1 MSGPEEAPPAGP
13 SARRAGGGP
22 PRRTAR
28 DRASATRIP
37 SRLGWL
43 QQTGKSWT
51 GWAFRWF
58 CRLRVEGT
66 PHLPRTGPVIIAANH
81 PSMWD
86 VPLVVVACPRAI
98 AFMAHRNLFSDPVRA
113 AFFYAMG
120 GYPVDPHA
128 GRDTGALG
136 FGAAVLRGGGVLGLF
151 PEGTRSLGRPMGA
164 FLPGAAWLA
173 LRTGVPVVPCGIAG
187 TEAPRGAGALR
198 WMRRRRVRISFG
210 APIVPPA
217 TDGRG
222 PGRRRVEELTAAIRS
237 AVEVLTARP
246 S

>member
-1 MSGPEEAPPAGP
+1 M
-13 SARRAGGGP
+13 
-22 PRRTAR
+22 
-28 DRASATRIP
+28 
-37 SRLGWL
+37 
-43 QQTGKSWT
+43 
-51 GWAFRWF
+51 
-58 CRLRVEGT
+58 
-66 PHLPRTGPVIIAANH
+66 IIAANH
-81 PSMWD
+81 PSMLD

-113 AFFYAMG
+113 AFFNAMG

-151 PEGTRSLGRPMGA
+151 PEGTRSLGLPMGA

-198 WMRRRRVRISFG
+198 WMRLRRVRISFG